1 MAGGCARRRRA
12 PEAQRWNRTVCL
24 QLRRA
29 CFPFHGR
36 SLDQRH
42 WTAPCD
48 DGKEHRGSAGRRSTT
63 IKKNRK
69 QKVENRRES
78 CTFGR
83 GNWIAVITTRENIR
97 PVIPAP

>member
-1 MAGGCARRRRA
+1 MAGGCARRGCA
-12 PEAQRWNRTVCL
+12 AEAQRRNRPVCL

-29 CFPFHGR
+29 CFPLHGR
-36 SLDQRH
+36 SLDQRY

-69 QKVENRRES
+69 QEVENRRES

-83 GNWIAVITTRENIR
+83 GDQIAFTMTRENFR
-97 PVIPAP
+97 LV